1 MGAESGS
8 YAISAKKRSI
18 VMETMQEIA
27 KSKERLL
34 KNLNRISEAEIQEI
48 SDFVEFLLKKRLKNK
63 TKKITLNPREDPI
76 FKLIGIA
83 DVESFSGTIDQEL
96 YG

>member
-1 MGAESGS
+1 MGAKSGS
-8 YAISAKKRSI
+8 DAISAKKRSI
-18 VMETMQEIA
+18 IMETMQGIA

-34 KNLNRISEAEIQEI
+34 KNLNRVSEAEIQEI
-48 SDFVEFLLKKRLKNK
+48 SDFVEFVLEKRLKNK

>member
-8 YAISAKKRSI
+8 YAISVKKRSI
-18 VMETMQEIA
+18 VMETMQGIA

-63 TKKITLNPREDPI
+63 TKKITLNPKEDPI

>member
-8 YAISAKKRSI
+8 YAISVKKGAI
-18 VMETMQEIA
+18 IMETMQRFA

-34 KNLNRISEAEIQEI
+34 KNLNRASEAEIQEI
-48 SDFVEFLLKKRLKNK
+48 SDFVEFVLKKRLKNK

-83 DVESFSGTIDQEL
+83 DVDSFSGTIDREL

>member
-1 MGAESGS
+1 
-8 YAISAKKRSI
+8 
-18 VMETMQEIA
+18 METMQGIA

-34 KNLNRISEAEIQEI
+34 KNLNRVSEAEIQEI
-48 SDFVEFLLKKRLKNK
+48 SDFVEFVLKKRLKNK
-63 TKKITLNPREDPI
+63 TKKITLSPREDPV

-83 DVESFSGTIDQEL
+83 DVKSFSGTIDQEL

>member
-1 MGAESGS
+1 
-8 YAISAKKRSI
+8 
-18 VMETMQEIA
+18 METMQGIA
-27 KSKERLL
+27 KSRERLL
-34 KNLNRISEAEIQEI
+34 KNLNRVSEVEIQEI
-48 SDFVEFLLKKRLKNK
+48 SDFVEFVLKKRLKNR

-76 FKLIGIA
+76 FKLIGIV

>member
-1 MGAESGS
+1 MRAESGS
-8 YAISAKKRSI
+8 NAISVKKRSI
-18 VMETMQEIA
+18 IMETMQGFA

-34 KNLNRISEAEIQEI
+34 KNLDRVSEAEIQEI
-48 SDFVEFLLKKRLKNK
+48 SDFVEFVLKKRLKNK

-83 DVESFSGTIDQEL
+83 DVDSFSGTIDREL

>member
-1 MGAESGS
+1 METESCS
-8 YAISAKKRSI
+8 YAISVKKRLI
-18 VMETMQEIA
+18 IMETMQGFG

-34 KNLNRISEAEIQEI
+34 KNLNRVSEAEIQEI
-48 SDFVEFLLKKRLKNK
+48 SDFAEFVLKKRLKNK
-63 TKKITLNPREDPI
+63 TKRITLNPREDPI

-83 DVESFSGTIDQEL
+83 DVECFSGTIDQEL